1 MRLYHKVTPD
11 NLLHFLAREER
22 GEGNFEANAWHNMH
36 TMHHPLDSRFGT
48 YGNAGYHADGKGW
61 VAAPAMCVP
70 SLVNNQRG
78 ACRFV
83 ENR

>member
-22 GEGNFEANAWHNMH
+22 GEGHFEANAWDNMH
-36 TMHHPLDSRFGT
+36 PMHHPIDSRFGK
-48 YGNAGYHADGKGW
+48 YGSAGYHTDGPGW
-61 VAAPAMCVP
+61 IHVLGVFSCNV
-70 SLVNNQRG
+70 VNNQRG

-83 ENR
+83 EN

>member
-1 MRLYHKVTPD
+1 MSLYFKVTPD

-22 GEGNFEANAWHNMH
+22 GDGHFEVNAWDNMH
-36 TMHHPLDSRFGT
+36 PMYHPLDSSFGK
-48 YGNAGYHADGKGW
+48 YGSAGYRGDGPGW
-61 VAAPAMCVP
+61 VPALTLRVP
-70 SLVNNQRG
+70 RVVNNQRG